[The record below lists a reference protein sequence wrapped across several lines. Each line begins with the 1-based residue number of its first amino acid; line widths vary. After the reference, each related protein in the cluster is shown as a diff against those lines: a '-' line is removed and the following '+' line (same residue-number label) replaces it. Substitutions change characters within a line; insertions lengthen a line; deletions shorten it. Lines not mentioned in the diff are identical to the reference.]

1 MSLFRKKKK
10 GKESTDN
17 FEKKIEAVE
26 KEDQE
31 IEIIREEGRQ
41 LNREKLLQEMKNGSS
56 DRISKPKTKEEY
68 QQYIADS
75 CEQIVEASN
84 QMEDARLEY
93 QVVTEY
99 LMDIQKIDE
108 APEKVKSE
116 MIDNARQ
123 MLTLMRERN
132 QYQKS
137 ELRSTDPKFYGIR
150 RYQSNMLEEIK
161 KMQEEEKYQRIVKN
175 DLHHLESEKKTLL
188 YQRNDI
194 AAGQK
199 FLKKIAMSIS
209 VLIVSLFVLFWAIS
223 AAFQSDMTIP
233 YIMTI
238 VMAAGSAAYI
248 FLESR
253 KNKYQ
258 VILID
263 KKINKAIGLLNKI
276 KIKYVNN
283 TSVLDYA
290 CSKFNVK
297 SSMELQYLWEQY
309 QKALEEERR
318 YQNNT
323 ERLNYY
329 REELLGQLEDLQ
341 IQDIEIWVSQAEALI
356 DSKEMVEIRHT
367 LNVRRQKLR
376 ERIGYNT
383 KLRDNGFEEIKNI
396 LNKKPDIKDIV
407 IDTLRQYQIELEHV

>member
-1 MSLFRKKKK
+1 MSLFRRKKKEK
-10 GKESTDN
+10 VLADN
-17 FEKKIEAVE
+17 FEKKLEEVE
-26 KEDQE
+26 KEEQE
-31 IEIIREEGRQ
+31 IETIREEGRQ
-41 LNREKLLQEMKNGSS
+41 LNKEKLLQKMENAPLEKV
-56 DRISKPKTKEEY
+56 SKPKTQEEY
-68 QQYIADS
+68 RQYIADS

-108 APEKVKSE
+108 APEQIKTE
-116 MIDNARQ
+116 MIEDARQ

-132 QYQKS
+132 QYQTS

-150 RYQSNMLEEIK
+150 RYEDNMLEEIK
-161 KMQEEEKYQRIVKN
+161 KMREKENYQRIVKN
-175 DLHHLESEKKTLL
+175 DLNQLENEKKTLIF
-188 YQRNDI
+188 QRKDI
-194 AAGQK
+194 VAGQT
-199 FLKKIAMSIS
+199 FLKKIAVSIS
-209 VLIVSLFVLFWAIS
+209 ILIVSLFILFWGIS

-233 YIMTI
+233 YMMTI

-248 FLESR
+248 FLESN

-258 VILID
+258 VMLID
-263 KKINKAIGLLNKI
+263 KKVNKAIGLLNKI

-290 CSKFNVK
+290 YSKFNVK

-309 QKALEEERR
+309 QKALEDERR
-318 YQNNT
+318 YQSNT

-329 REELLGQLEDLQ
+329 REELLGQLEKLQ
-341 IQDIEIWVSQAEALI
+341 IKDVEIWTSQAEALI
-356 DSKEMVEIRHT
+356 DSKEMVEIRHA

-383 KLRDNGFEEIKNI
+383 RLRDNGFEEIRNALK
-396 LNKKPDIKDIV
+396 KKPDIKDIV
-407 IDTLRQYQIELEHV
+407 IDTLNQYNIEL